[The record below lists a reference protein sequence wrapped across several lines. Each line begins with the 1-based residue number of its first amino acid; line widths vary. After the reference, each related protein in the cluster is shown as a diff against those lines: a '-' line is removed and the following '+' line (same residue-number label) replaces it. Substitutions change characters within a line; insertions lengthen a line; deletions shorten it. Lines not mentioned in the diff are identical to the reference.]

1 MPSAD
6 RQFIVPCECSAG
18 VPVTAGQ
25 AGGRAVCSA
34 CGRSVDVPRLR
45 ELVRAAES
53 SAAAGAIRSAPA
65 WNVARGLAVAGA
77 AVAVVAALAALAIVP
92 VGSRFFP
99 QPAAPEVIR
108 AAAKA
113 APIGE
118 VLAAWKSMATTG
130 VQRPPT
136 VEEQR
141 LQQFTA
147 TGSRIEALLWA
158 IAAAG
163 AALAVTGV
171 VAGRQDSASAHL
183 PSREHRP

>member
-25 AGGRAVCSA
+25 AGGQAVCSA

-45 ELVRAAES
+45 ELVRGTEASTAP
-53 SAAAGAIRSAPA
+53 GAIRSAPA
-65 WNVARGLAVAGA
+65 WNVARGVAVAGA

-99 QPAAPEVIR
+99 RPAAPEVIR

-118 VLAAWKSMATTG
+118 VLDAWRSMATTG

-136 VEEQR
+136 LEEQR

-147 TGSRIEALLWA
+147 TGSRIAGLLWA
-158 IAAAG
+158 LAAAG
-163 AALAVTGV
+163 AGLAVAGV
-171 VAGRQDSASAHL
+171 VAGRQDHASAHL
-183 PSREHRP
+183 PSREHRT